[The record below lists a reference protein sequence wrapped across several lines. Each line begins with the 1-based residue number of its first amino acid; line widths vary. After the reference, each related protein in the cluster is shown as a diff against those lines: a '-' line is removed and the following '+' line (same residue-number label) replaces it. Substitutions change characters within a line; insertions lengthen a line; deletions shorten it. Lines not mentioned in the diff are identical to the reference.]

1 MLFRQLKKIGLTEG
15 EIKVYEALLELGETT
30 KTKLAKKSEVSPSK
44 IYDVAERL
52 IRKGIVSTVKKKG
65 VMHFKAADPK
75 RLKEFIEKKEQEINK
90 EKKIVNEI
98 LPMLMAK
105 YQETEEDIDLD
116 VFYGW
121 DGLKTAFL
129 TLENS
134 MKKGEVSDV
143 FGASVGLA
151 PKQGDIFWK
160 QHQARVEKQG
170 FKVRIIFNEDMRLG
184 RKLRHEYYDNHKLH
198 EMRYLHEKTLNEFYI
213 YKKYVLILISLKK
226 PIAIMI
232 KNKETVDA
240 FRKFF
245 KTLWKTAIP

>member
-1 MLFRQLKKIGLTEG
+1 MFKELEKIGLTNG

-44 IYDVAERL
+44 IYDVTNRL
-52 IRKGIVSTVKKKG
+52 IRKGIISSVRKKG
-65 VMHFKAADPK
+65 VLHFKAANPN
-75 RLKEFIEKKEQEINK
+75 RLKDFIKNKEEEINQ
-90 EKKIVNEI
+90 EKQIVSNM

-105 YQETEEDIDLD
+105 YQRNEEDIDID

-134 MKKGEVSDV
+134 MGKKDVSYV

-160 QHQARVEKQG
+160 QHQARVEKRG
-170 FKVRIIFNEDMRLG
+170 FKVKIIFNEDMRKG
-184 RKLRHEYYDNHKLH
+184 RVLRHEYYDNHPLHKL
-198 EMRYLHEKTLNEFYI
+198 RYLHQETMNELYI
-213 YKKYVLILISLKK
+213 YKNHILIFISLKK
-226 PIAIMI
+226 PVGILI
-232 KNKETVDA
+232 KNKETVNA
-240 FRKFF
+240 YKKFF
-245 KTLWKTAIP
+245 ETMWKQAKI

>member
-1 MLFRQLKKIGLTEG
+1 MSFIELKKIGLTDG

-44 IYDVAERL
+44 IYDITNRL
-52 IRKGIVSTVKKKG
+52 IRKGIISSVRKCG

-75 RLKEFIEKKEQEINK
+75 RLNDFIKKKEEEINE
-90 EKKIVNEI
+90 EKQVVNNI
-98 LPMLMAK
+98 LPLLIAK
-105 YQETEEDIDLD
+105 YQKNNEDIDID

-134 MKKGEVSDV
+134 MGKKDISYV

-151 PKQGDIFWK
+151 PEQGDIFWK

-170 FKVRIIFNEDMRLG
+170 FKVMIIFNEDVRKG
-184 RKLRHEYYDNHKLH
+184 RTLRHEYYDHHPIH
-198 EMRYLHEKTLNEFYI
+198 EIKYLHQETMNEFYI
-213 YKKYVLILISLKK
+213 YKNHVLTLISLKK
-226 PIAIMI
+226 PIGVLI

-240 FRKFF
+240 FKKFF
-245 KTLWKTAIP
+245 ETMWKMAVP